1 MQFFA
6 ILLKRVHLFLFRSR
20 EFNHVTISPH
30 TADHPFLILPI
41 VQTETAVVFT
51 PLPER
56 VQTLVETIFR
66 QIEFPVREVPVRSP
80 D

>member
-6 ILLKRVHLFLFRSR
+6 ILLKRVYLFRSR

-30 TADHPFLILPI
+30 TADRPFLILPI

-66 QIEFPVREVPVRSP
+66 QIEFPIREVPVRSP